1 MVKGLPLCGVCQPV
15 PEALDGEKTLCV
27 EFLNL
32 ENGTEVFM
40 VTGAFH
46 GQQIAVLLDTGAG
59 LTFIAAEVVNRLQ
72 LKTRTVPPINIR
84 LGNGSVESVNELVED
99 TFHLNNMA
107 IPVQAYVM
115 SLPPGIQIIVGMPTM
130 VELDIWLHPATKRLK
145 VMQHQNDVTLNY
157 VDTKTILLEDQ
168 NRNKPIAGLYAM
180 PTSSPDVV
188 EGHSSAPHEKGD
200 GQYSCDI
207 ELVTDAKIASKL
219 RAAYDVGKLDWNTYT
234 CLLYTSP
241 SPRDS

>member
-1 MVKGLPLCGVCQPV
+1 M
-15 PEALDGEKTLCV
+15 
-27 EFLNL
+27 

-99 TFHLNNMA
+99 TFHLNDMA

-115 SLPPGIQIIVGMPTM
+115 SLPHGIQIIVGMPTSKNRQQTQRT
-130 VELDIWLHPATKRLK
+130 ERAET
-145 VMQHQNDVTLNY
+145 T
-157 VDTKTILLEDQ
+157 DTKGGQPLRKRATSH
-168 NRNKPIAGLYAM
+168 AG
-180 PTSSPDVV
+180 DVMLAV
-188 EGHSSAPHEKGD
+188 VA
-200 GQYSCDI
+200 
-207 ELVTDAKIASKL
+207 
-219 RAAYDVGKLDWNTYT
+219 RF
-234 CLLYTSP
+234 
-241 SPRDS
+241 